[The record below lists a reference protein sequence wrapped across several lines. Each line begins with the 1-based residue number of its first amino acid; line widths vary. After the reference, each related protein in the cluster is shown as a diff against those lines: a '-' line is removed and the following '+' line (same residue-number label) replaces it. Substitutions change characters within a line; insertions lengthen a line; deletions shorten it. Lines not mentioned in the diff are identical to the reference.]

1 MLRSIKFK
9 NAYLL
14 SLLTLSGLTQL
25 SGCSHLNMPAAKETL
40 APEAVEMKSGFV
52 NARLSTPVEEAPT
65 YSSMDAQTMY
75 QLMIAE
81 MLITHGQFQD
91 AFDLMIPIAQK
102 RREPEIT
109 QRVFQLSM
117 QTMNLLSMK
126 QATTLLKEV
135 EPDKAVTWQAA
146 YLLSLQEGELEAAF
160 KEWQRYVKLADAEMR
175 AKSAIDEDSVTSKL
189 SQQQTFESLVL
200 DTANRV
206 AQSSAAE
213 YGLAFL
219 KEIQKQYPQER
230 VVGYALGAAALAYQ
244 DYSVALTSLWAS
256 EKSYQG
262 VEDKTVIYEDIYT
275 KLAQAYLGATSYE
288 EGLNKLAGY
297 AAQNPNIWRFQEQYA
312 RLEVKAERYESA
324 VQRYSMIVEQ
334 FPQAYTSRLSLALLL
349 MEQKQFPQADDLL
362 NPLLNVPSFQSISLY
377 YSGVSKKSQ
386 NQPEQALLFFKQ
398 IVEGEFYIEAQL
410 QIAELEYPKIGLT
423 KVLEQL
429 ETLNA
434 EDPEDQLKLYRAKA
448 IFYKAADNIPQA
460 IQNYELALNIMPS
473 NIDILFSQAALFY
486 ETADYQSYEDRLNRV
501 LALKPNQVDAL
512 NALGYYF
519 VEQNIHLDK
528 AEDLLAKAVA
538 IAPDAYYVLDS
549 QGWLRYMQARYSE
562 AEVLLEKAMAL
573 KTDEEV
579 LMHLI
584 KTKWQLSKFSEA
596 QGLWDKYAPQFPE
609 NEDLQSLMRN
619 LSKN

>member
-14 SLLTLSGLTQL
+14 GLLTLSGLTQL
-25 SGCSHLNMPAAKETL
+25 TGCAHLTTPAAKEPL
-40 APEAVEMKSGFV
+40 APELVEMKSGFV
-52 NARLSTPVEEAPT
+52 KARLSTPVEEVPT

-81 MLITHGQFQD
+81 MLITRGQFQD
-91 AFDLMIPIAQK
+91 AFDLMMPVAEK

-117 QTMNLLSMK
+117 QTMNVLSMK
-126 QATTLLKEV
+126 KATSLLKEV

-146 YLLSLQEGELEAAF
+146 YLLSLQEAQVDAAF
-160 KEWQRYVKLADAEMR
+160 LEWQHYVKLASAEMR
-175 AKSAIDEDSVTSKL
+175 AKTPVNEDSVTSK
-189 SQQQTFESLVL
+189 QVEQQTFENIVL
-200 DTANRV
+200 DTVNRV

-213 YGLAFL
+213 NGLAFL
-219 KEIQKQYPQER
+219 KEIQKHYAQER
-230 VVGYALGAAALAYQ
+230 VVDYALGAAALAYQ
-244 DYSVALTSLWAS
+244 DYPAAISSLWVS
-256 EKSYQG
+256 EKNYRG

-275 KLAQAYLGATSYE
+275 KLAQAYLGGAFYE
-288 EGLNKLAGY
+288 EGLDKLAGY
-297 AAQNPNIWRFQEQYA
+297 AQQNPSAWRFQEQYA
-312 RLEVKAERYESA
+312 RIEVKAERYDSA

-349 MEQKQFPQADDLL
+349 MEKKQYPQADDLL

-386 NQPEQALLFFKQ
+386 NQPEQAILFFKQ

-410 QIAELEYPKIGLT
+410 QIAELEYPKLGLA

-434 EDPEDQLKLYRAKA
+434 QDPEDQLKLYRAKA
-448 IFYKAADNIPQA
+448 IFYKAADDIPQA
-460 IQNYELALNIMPS
+460 IENYESALKIMPS

-528 AEDLLAKAVA
+528 AEALLAKAVA
-538 IAPDAYYVLDS
+538 LAPDAYYVLDS
-549 QGWLRYMQARYSE
+549 QGWLRYMQARYAE
-562 AEVLLEKAMAL
+562 AEVWLEKAMAL
-573 KTDEEV
+573 KVDEEV
-579 LMHLI
+579 LIHLI
-584 KTKWQLSKFSEA
+584 KTKWQLNKFSEA
-596 QGLWDKYAPQFPE
+596 QGLWDKYSPQFPE
-609 NEDLQSLMRN
+609 NADLQSLMLR
-619 LSKN
+619 LSKK